1 MLRSYLTR
9 VDQVLLKLI
18 TLGVVSLT
26 TILSVSMSVK
36 IVKIKDIMLSVLFLN
51 SLATTEQGSK
61 RPFLVQKLSF
71 H

>member
-18 TLGVVSLT
+18 TLGAVSLT

-61 RPFLVQKLSF
+61 RPFLVQKL
-71 H
+71 

>member
-18 TLGVVSLT
+18 TLGAVSLT